1 MPEGDSIHRTAAAM
15 RIALVD
21 KKMVRFDA
29 PQLIGVVPKAGRTI
43 VRVESVGKHLE
54 IEWDDGII
62 LHTHLRRAGF
72 WDLYRKDDIW
82 QRPHREMR
90 ALIETAAWTAVCF
103 NAPTVETY
111 REPGISR
118 HPWFGR
124 LGPDLCS
131 VDADLDRCVELLLT
145 YDDRRAPIG
154 EVLLD
159 QRVFCGV
166 GNVYRSE
173 VLWAC
178 ELHPFAPVGDIGE
191 ALARRIVNVAARL
204 LRANLAHAEQ
214 VALPGRSRAGS
225 ASTVAPVRDA
235 SAAPTRCAPARRR
248 PTTASSTGAP
258 AARPASPP
266 TAAAGRPA
274 DRPAP
279 GRQSLPRRRHPLARH
294 RLTATDWCHDGTVM
308 KHPSVARGATRW
320 RSPRGRP
327 SGSP

>member
-1 MPEGDSIHRTAAAM
+1 VPEGDSIHHTAAAL

-43 VRVESVGKHLE
+43 VRVESVGKDLE

-62 LHTHLRRAGF
+62 LHAHLRRAGF

-90 ALIETAAWTAVCF
+90 AVIETAAWTAVCF

-131 VDADLDRCVELLLT
+131 VEADLDRCVELVLT
-145 YDDRRAPIG
+145 YDDQRAPIG

-159 QRVFCGV
+159 QRVFCGL

-178 ELHPFAPVGDIGE
+178 ELNPFAPVGDVGE
-191 ALARRIVNVAARL
+191 VLARRIVNVAARL
-204 LRANLAHAEQ
+204 LRANLAHVEQ
-214 VALPGRSRAGS
+214 VALSGVPGGLGVYGRTGQGCF
-225 ASTVAPVRDA
+225 
-235 SAAPTRCAPARRR
+235 RCADTVR
-248 PTTASSTGAP
+248 
-258 AARPASPP
+258 
-266 TAAAGRPA
+266 
-274 DRPAP
+274 
-279 GRQSLPRRRHPLARH
+279 ARH
-294 RLTATDWCHDGTVM
+294 RAGPDRILYWCPGCQTRLMPPVPAAIADIPTDQ
-308 KHPSVARGATRW
+308 HPAAKAFRADDTPWLNTG
-320 RSPRGRP
+320 
-327 SGSP
+327 

>member
-1 MPEGDSIHRTAAAM
+1 VPEGDSIHHTAAAL

-43 VRVESVGKHLE
+43 VRVEPAGKDLE

-62 LHTHLRRAGF
+62 LHAHLRRAGF
-72 WDLYRKDDIW
+72 WDLYRKDHIW

-90 ALIETAAWTAVCF
+90 AVIETAAWTAVCF

-111 REPGISR
+111 REPGLSR

-131 VDADLDRCVELLLT
+131 VDADLDRCVEVLLT
-145 YDDRRAPIG
+145 YDDQRAPIG

-159 QRVFCGV
+159 QRVFCGL

-178 ELHPFAPVGDIGE
+178 ELHPFAPIGVVSE

-204 LRANLAHAEQ
+204 VRANLTHVEQ
-214 VALPGRSRAGS
+214 VALPGVPGGLGVYGRTGQGCF
-225 ASTVAPVRDA
+225 
-235 SAAPTRCAPARRR
+235 RCADTVR
-248 PTTASSTGAP
+248 
-258 AARPASPP
+258 
-266 TAAAGRPA
+266 
-274 DRPAP
+274 
-279 GRQSLPRRRHPLARH
+279 ARH
-294 RLTATDWCHDGTVM
+294 RAGPDRILYWCPGCQTRMEPAVPAAVADLPTDQHPAAKAFRADDTPWPTAG
-308 KHPSVARGATRW
+308 
-320 RSPRGRP
+320 
-327 SGSP
+327 

>member
-1 MPEGDSIHRTAAAM
+1 MPEGDSIHHTAAAL

-43 VRVESVGKHLE
+43 VRVETVGKDLA

-62 LHTHLRRAGF
+62 LQAHLRRAGF

-90 ALIETAAWTAVCF
+90 AVIETAAWTAVCF

-131 VDADLDRCVELLLT
+131 VDADLDRCVELVLT
-145 YDDRRAPIG
+145 YDDQRAPIG

-159 QRVFCGV
+159 QRVFCGL

-178 ELHPFAPVGDIGE
+178 ELNPFAPVGDLGE
-191 ALARRIVNVAARL
+191 VLVRRIVNVAARL
-204 LRANLAHAEQ
+204 LRANLAHVEQ
-214 VALPGRSRAGS
+214 VALPGVPGGLGVYGRTGQGCF
-225 ASTVAPVRDA
+225 
-235 SAAPTRCAPARRR
+235 RCADTVRARHSAGPDRILYWCPGCQTRLTPAVPAVIADL
-248 PTTASSTGAP
+248 PTDQHPAAKAFRADDTPWLSTG
-258 AARPASPP
+258 
-266 TAAAGRPA
+266 
-274 DRPAP
+274 
-279 GRQSLPRRRHPLARH
+279 
-294 RLTATDWCHDGTVM
+294 
-308 KHPSVARGATRW
+308 
-320 RSPRGRP
+320 
-327 SGSP
+327 

>member
-1 MPEGDSIHRTAAAM
+1 VPEGDPIHRTAAAL

-29 PQLIGVVPKAGRTI
+29 PQLIGIVPKAGRTI
-43 VRVESVGKHLE
+43 VRVESEGKHLE

-62 LHTHLRRAGF
+62 LHTHLRKAGF
-72 WDLYRKDDIW
+72 WDLYRKEDIW

-124 LGPDLCS
+124 LGPDLS
-131 VDADLDRCVELLLT
+131 NVDADLERCVELLLSF
-145 YDDRRAPIG
+145 DDRRAPIS

-159 QRVFCGV
+159 QRVFLGV

-178 ELHPFAPVGDIGE
+178 EVHPFAVVGDIGE
-191 ALARRIVNVAARL
+191 VLARRIVNVAARL
-204 LRANLAHAEQ
+204 LRANLANAEH
-214 VALPGRSRAGS
+214 VALPGVPGGLGVYGRTGQGCF
-225 ASTVAPVRDA
+225 
-235 SAAPTRCAPARRR
+235 RCAETVRARHHRTHER
-248 PTTASSTGAP
+248 ILYWCPGCQTRLAP
-258 AARPASPP
+258 AVPDAAAALKTDQHPAAKAFRDDTTWP
-266 TAAAGRPA
+266 TAG
-274 DRPAP
+274 
-279 GRQSLPRRRHPLARH
+279 
-294 RLTATDWCHDGTVM
+294 
-308 KHPSVARGATRW
+308 
-320 RSPRGRP
+320 
-327 SGSP
+327 

>member
-1 MPEGDSIHRTAAAM
+1 VPEGDSIHRTAAAL

-29 PQLIGVVPKAGRTI
+29 PHLIGVVPKAGRTI
-43 VRVESVGKHLE
+43 VRVESGGKHLE

-62 LHTHLRRAGF
+62 LHTLLRKSGF

-90 ALIETAAWTAVCF
+90 ALIETAAWVAVCF
-103 NAPTVETY
+103 NAPTVETI

-131 VDADLDRCVELLLT
+131 VDADLDRCVELLLS
-145 YDDRRAPIG
+145 YDDRRVPICD
-154 EVLLD
+154 VLLD
-159 QRVFCGV
+159 QRVFGGV

-204 LRANLAHAEQ
+204 LRANLSHAEQ
-214 VALPGRSRAGS
+214 VALPGVPGGLGVYGRTGRGCF
-225 ASTVAPVRDA
+225 
-235 SAAPTRCAPARRR
+235 RCAATVRAREG
-248 PTTASSTGAP
+248 GAHERILYWCPGCQTRLAPEVPDAAAALKTDQHP
-258 AARPASPP
+258 AAKAFREDTPWP
-266 TAAAGRPA
+266 TAG
-274 DRPAP
+274 
-279 GRQSLPRRRHPLARH
+279 
-294 RLTATDWCHDGTVM
+294 
-308 KHPSVARGATRW
+308 
-320 RSPRGRP
+320 
-327 SGSP
+327 

>member
-1 MPEGDSIHRTAAAM
+1 VPEGDSIHHTAAAM

-29 PQLIGVVPKAGRTI
+29 PQLIGGVPKAGRTI
-43 VRVESVGKHLE
+43 TRVDSIGKDLE

-62 LHTHLRRAGF
+62 LHTHLRKSGF
-72 WDLYRKDDIW
+72 WHLYRKDDIW

-90 ALIETAAWTAVCF
+90 AMIETAAWTAVCF

-111 REPGISR
+111 REPGLSR

-124 LGPDLCS
+124 LGPDLCR
-131 VDADLDRCVELLLT
+131 VDADLDRCVELILS
-145 YDDRRAPIG
+145 YDDRRAPIA

-159 QRVFCGV
+159 QRVFFGV

-178 ELHPFAPVGDIGE
+178 ELHPFAPVGDVSE

-214 VALPGRSRAGS
+214 VALPGVPGGLGVYGRTGQGCFRCADTVHARRSGTHDRVLYWCPGCQ
-225 ASTVAPVRDA
+225 TRH
-235 SAAPTRCAPARRR
+235 APTSE
-248 PTTASSTGAP
+248 TTTDLATDQHP
-258 AARPASPP
+258 AAKAFRNDDAPWR
-266 TAAAGRPA
+266 TAG
-274 DRPAP
+274 
-279 GRQSLPRRRHPLARH
+279 
-294 RLTATDWCHDGTVM
+294 
-308 KHPSVARGATRW
+308 
-320 RSPRGRP
+320 
-327 SGSP
+327 

>member
-1 MPEGDSIHRTAAAM
+1 MPEGDSIHHTAAAM

-43 VRVESVGKHLE
+43 VRVESIGKDLE
-54 IEWDDGII
+54 VEWDDGII
-62 LHTHLRRAGF
+62 LHTHLRKSGF
-72 WDLYRKDDIW
+72 WHLYRKDDIW

-90 ALIETAAWTAVCF
+90 AVIETAAWTAVCF

-111 REPGISR
+111 REPGLSR

-131 VDADLDRCVELLLT
+131 VDADLDRCVELILS
-145 YDDRRAPIG
+145 YDDRRAPIA

-159 QRVFCGV
+159 QRVLFGV

-214 VALPGRSRAGS
+214 VALPGVPGGLGVYGRTGQGCFRCADTVHARRSGTHDRVLYWCPGCQ
-225 ASTVAPVRDA
+225 TRH
-235 SAAPTRCAPARRR
+235 APTSK
-248 PTTASSTGAP
+248 TTTDLATDQHP
-258 AARPASPP
+258 AAKAFRDDDAPWR
-266 TAAAGRPA
+266 TAG
-274 DRPAP
+274 
-279 GRQSLPRRRHPLARH
+279 
-294 RLTATDWCHDGTVM
+294 
-308 KHPSVARGATRW
+308 
-320 RSPRGRP
+320 
-327 SGSP
+327 